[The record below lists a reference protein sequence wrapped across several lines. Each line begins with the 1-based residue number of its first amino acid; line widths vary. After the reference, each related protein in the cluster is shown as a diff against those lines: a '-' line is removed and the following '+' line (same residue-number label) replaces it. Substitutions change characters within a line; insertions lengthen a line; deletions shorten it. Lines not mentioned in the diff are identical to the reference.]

1 MPRRTAL
8 ASFPYK
14 TPKCATKMIV
24 WPSDRPLALAVQ
36 AYRTLPK
43 FPAGLEFRIEKG
55 SCEQG

>member
-1 MPRRTAL
+1 MV
-8 ASFPYK
+8 SFPYK

-24 WPSDRPLALAVQ
+24 WLSDLPLALAVQ

-43 FPAGLEFRIEKG
+43 FPASLEFRIEKE